1 MPQCGPEIL
10 PAARG
15 NDDMTATAAA
25 APLPSQRHLFD
36 IPRDIAYINCAYF
49 GPFLH
54 SVRAAGAA
62 GIDRRVHPWTI
73 ERESFYDEVEEVRG
87 LFARLLGARVDDISI
102 VPSSS
107 YGLAVAAANVQVAR
121 GQNVVVPEHE
131 HSSNFYVWH
140 KKAME
145 AGGSVRVVPRP
156 ADGDWTAAVLAHV
169 DAATAVVAVPN
180 CHWSDG
186 ALIDLVAVGAAAR
199 KVGAALVVDAT
210 QSVGAAPLDLAAVQ
224 PDYVMCS
231 GYKWLF
237 CPYVLGFLYVAP
249 HRQSGSGIE
258 FHGFNRDGARSNMGS
273 SFEHVFEFEPGARR
287 FDMGER
293 SNFIALPMAKAA
305 LGQLLEWSVARIA
318 ATLAPMTTRIAERG
332 AELGLGAP
340 RADRRIG
347 HLIGLSNP
355 RGWAPDI
362 GKKLWSER
370 VHVSLRGDRLRI
382 SPHVYND
389 EQDIDRLVAAL
400 RKHA

>member
-1 MPQCGPEIL
+1 MPDSTTIQAIAC
-10 PAARG
+10 
-15 NDDMTATAAA
+15 
-25 APLPSQRHLFD
+25 QRSLFD
-36 IPRDIAYINCAYF
+36 LPRDIAYINCAYF
-49 GPFLH
+49 GPFLNR
-54 SVRAAGAA
+54 VREAGIG

-73 ERESFYDEVEEVRG
+73 ARESFYDEIEEVRG
-87 LFARLLGARVDDISI
+87 LFARIIGAEADDIAI

-107 YGLAVAAANVQVAR
+107 YGLAIAAANLPIER
-121 GQNVVVPEHE
+121 GQNIVVPQHE

-140 KKAME
+140 KQALE
-145 AGGSVRVVPRP
+145 AGAAVRIVERP
-156 ADGDWTAAVLAHV
+156 SDGDWTAAVLAQI
-169 DAATAVVAVPN
+169 DASTAVVAMPN

-186 ALIDLVAVGAAAR
+186 SLIDLVPIGEAAR
-199 KVGAALVVDAT
+199 KSGAALVVDAT
-210 QSVGAAPLDLAAVQ
+210 QSVGAGPFDLARIK

-249 HRQSGSGIE
+249 HRQQGQGIE
-258 FHGFNRDGARSNMGS
+258 FHGFNRNGARSNTGG

-293 SNFIALPMAKAA
+293 SNFVSLPMAAIA
-305 LGQLLEWSVARIA
+305 LKQLLNWGMGSIA
-318 ATLAPMTTRIAERG
+318 ATLAPMTRQIADRG

-340 RADRRIG
+340 RADRRLS

-355 RGWAPDI
+355 KGWAADI
-362 GKKLWSER
+362 QQKLWQER

-389 EQDIDRLVAAL
+389 QQDLDRLFAAL
-400 RKHA
+400 KKHA

>member
-1 MPQCGPEIL
+1 MNK
-10 PAARG
+10 ARE
-15 NDDMTATAAA
+15 
-25 APLPSQRHLFD
+25 
-36 IPRDIAYINCAYF
+36 
-49 GPFLH
+49 
-54 SVRAAGAA
+54 AGIV

-73 ERESFYDEVEEVRG
+73 SRSSFYDEVEEVRG
-87 LFARLLGARVDDISI
+87 LFARILGSSAEDVSI

-107 YGLAVAAANVQVAR
+107 YGLAVAAANLEIR
-121 GQNVVVPEHE
+121 KGQNVVVPQHE

-140 KKAME
+140 KKALE
-145 AGGSVRVVPRP
+145 NGAAIRIVERP
-156 ADGDWTAAVLAHV
+156 ADGDWTAAVLARI
-169 DAATAVVAVPN
+169 DAGTAVVAMPN

-186 ALIDLVAVGAAAR
+186 SLIDLVAIGAATR
-199 KVGAALVVDAT
+199 KVGGALVVDAT
-210 QSVGAAPLDLAAVQ
+210 QSVGAWPFDLAGVK

-237 CPYVLGFLYVAP
+237 CPYVLSFLYVAP
-249 HRQSGSGIE
+249 HRQTGSGIE
-258 FHGFNRDGARSNMGS
+258 FHGFNREGARESSGG

-293 SNFIALPMAKAA
+293 SNFVSLPMAKVA
-305 LGQLLEWSVARIA
+305 LGQLLSWGVASIA
-318 ATLAPMTTRIAERG
+318 ATLAPMTRRIAERA

-340 RADRRIG
+340 RADRRLG

-355 RGWAPDI
+355 KGWAPDI
-362 GKKLWSER
+362 GAKLWQER

-389 EQDIDRLVAAL
+389 QQDVDRLIAAL